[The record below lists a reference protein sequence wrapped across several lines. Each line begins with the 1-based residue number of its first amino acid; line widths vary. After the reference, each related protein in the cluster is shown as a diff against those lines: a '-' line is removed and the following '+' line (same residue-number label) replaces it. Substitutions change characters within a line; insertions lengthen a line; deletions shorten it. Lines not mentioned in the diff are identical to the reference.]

1 MTKQNKKYLQKYI
14 NTKVDLNQS
23 DDEENYLINTSNLIS
38 ENSADDEENLR

>member
-23 DDEENYLINTSNLIS
+23 DDEENYLTNTSNLIS
-38 ENSADDEENLR
+38 ENFADDGENLR